1 MSSKSSPTKKKS
13 ARPKVARPKAVRPAS
28 PAPFT
33 TDDPRA
39 AWQHFRAEALKAN
52 PATLAVCTAD
62 ADLVRVNVAR
72 GVASVTPLVGRARVE
87 LPATNVTRAVESAAL
102 SLALTHAVD
111 LIGNA
116 PAPESAH
123 DELDAGLSL
132 SERTARMFADRQ
144 LLMLQLKVFVGLGDF
159 SQSSMTALL
168 QGTGPI
174 DGARDVLSG
183 NAALDGE
190 KIAGRHPFTA
200 KWRSD
205 ATKRARRLLSELSP
219 ADATPEA
226 AVRDAASIERDAYW
240 ALLVAA
246 HAELRKIG
254 MVLFGEKDLDAKVP
268 PLMARTAG
276 RAEPKAPPAPPA

>member
-1 MSSKSSPTKKKS
+1 MSSKSPTKKKS
-13 ARPKVARPKAVRPAS
+13 ARPKVARAKAVRPAS

-52 PATLAVCTAD
+52 PAALAVCTAD

-72 GVASVTPLVGRARVE
+72 GVASVTPLINRARAE
-87 LPATNVTRAVESAAL
+87 LPTTNVTRAVESAAL

-116 PAPESAH
+116 PAPEAPTV

-132 SERTARMFADRQ
+132 NERTARMFADRQ
-144 LLMLQLKVFVGLGDF
+144 LLMLQLKVFVGIGDF
-159 SQSSMTALL
+159 SQSSMTTLL

-219 ADATPEA
+219 SDATPEA

-276 RAEPKAPPAPPA
+276 RAEPKGPPAPPA